1 MEFPLTDY
9 LNRIGL
15 CAIPVPDW
23 EGLRQLHHAQFFSI
37 PFENLDIQLGRPIE
51 LDPGKLI
58 DKLIYGRRGGYCF
71 ELNGLLL
78 LALKALGFEA
88 RPILARVHLST
99 PPSGRTHQINA
110 VQLKSETWL
119 VDAGFGA
126 GGPRIPMLLKD
137 GWTQVQDDSGFRI
150 KKFEPYGWMMQS
162 WESAW
167 KDSYTFD
174 EELVTERDIEMA
186 NFFTSHSPQSH
197 FTTMRTVSLP
207 LAGGRISLRNQT
219 FTRIQ
224 KNVKQVRELE
234 ESETMDVLVRE
245 FGLKLDATFSQFK
258 PVSPDPY

>member
-1 MEFPLTDY
+1 MKFPLAHY
-9 LNRIGL
+9 LDRIGL
-15 CAIPVPDW
+15 DATPAPDL

-51 LDPGKLI
+51 LDPDKLI
-58 DKLIYGRRGGYCF
+58 DKLIYRRRGGYCF

-88 RPILARVHLST
+88 RPILARVHLGT

-126 GGPRIPMLLKD
+126 GGPRFPILLED
-137 GWTQVQDDSGFRI
+137 GWSQMQDDMGFRI
-150 KKFEPYGWMMQS
+150 RRFEPYGWMIQS
-162 WESAW
+162 WEYGW

-174 EELVTERDIEMA
+174 EELVTEKDIEVA

-207 LAGGRISLRNQT
+207 LAGGRISLQNQT
-219 FTRIQ
+219 FTHIQ
-224 KNVKQVRELE
+224 KGVKKERELE
-234 ESETMDVLVRE
+234 ESETMDVLARK
-245 FGLKLDATFSQFK
+245 FGLELYTTHLL
-258 PVSPDPY
+258 PYDVPYR